1 MKIYYA
7 HSISIYN
14 TSQEKRDIKSLESL
28 GFDVV
33 NPNKEIHQENYRS
46 KGMDYFV
53 ELVNSCDAIAFRAH
67 PNGDIPA
74 GIYKEIQA
82 DKPIIELPSSINGR
96 KLTVDETREYLKE
109 VGFR

>member
-14 TSQEKRDIKSLESL
+14 TKQEERDIKTLELL
-28 GFDVV
+28 GFEVV
-33 NPNKEIHQENYRS
+33 NPNKEIHQKNYKS

-53 ELVNSCDAIAFRAH
+53 ELVKACDSIAFRSH
-67 PNGDIPA
+67 PNGDIPT
-74 GIYKEIQA
+74 GIYKELQT
-82 DKPIIELPSSINGR
+82 DKPIIELPSSINR
-96 KLTVDETREYLKE
+96 RQLTVDETREYLKE